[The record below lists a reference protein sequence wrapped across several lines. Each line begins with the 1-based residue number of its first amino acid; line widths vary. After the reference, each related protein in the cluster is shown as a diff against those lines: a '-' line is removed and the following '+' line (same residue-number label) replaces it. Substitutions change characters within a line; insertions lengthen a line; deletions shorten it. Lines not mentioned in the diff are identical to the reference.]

1 MRTTPEMVL
10 KEAAGD
16 SISITLNGDK
26 LKIYG
31 PADEVE
37 RWKPVI
43 EGWKKSLVEY
53 LERLRDCE
61 ACKQYETVT
70 LNGEQIPGCVHDL
83 TEGEW
88 RTEWKRLPDALEN
101 CVRVTTCGPLP

>member
-1 MRTTPEMVL
+1 MRTPPGMIL

-61 ACKQYETVT
+61 ACKHYEALEIEGTDV
-70 LNGEQIPGCVHDL
+70 PGCVHEL
-83 TEGEW
+83 TGEW
-88 RTEWKRLPDALEN
+88 RTEWRRLPDALEN
-101 CVRVTTCGPLP
+101 CTR